1 MNIFPKRLLGLID
14 RAQKSARLEHFQ
26 AKHALGLDPG
36 VDTGSPLRKCDHSK
50 RKERSPILSKRD
62 SL

>member
-1 MNIFPKRLLGLID
+1 VLSDF
-14 RAQKSARLEHFQ
+14 LEHFQ

-36 VDTGSPLRKCDHSK
+36 VDTGSPSENAIRQ
-50 RKERSPILSKRD
+50 REIEQIPILLERN